1 MCSGFLRRARQSCS
15 CCHSACGLTSRA
27 PAARRQWDREHRA
40 MGIRIVTFER
50 EHGSGCSAIAATVAR
65 RLGWKLWDQAL
76 SEEIARRLHWR
87 GGFEGSLNA
96 PRLGLVDAESIRAV
110 VSKLVPEL
118 AEAGNCVIVGRA
130 AAFLLRER
138 RDAFHVFV
146 YAPFKER
153 VRRLR
158 EAGES
163 EQKAEELAQTVDR
176 ERADFILKRFGI
188 EWPGRHYFHLAV
200 NSCMGDDPAAE
211 IILHALAVYKER
223 C

>member
-1 MCSGFLRRARQSCS
+1 
-15 CCHSACGLTSRA
+15 
-27 PAARRQWDREHRA
+27 

-50 EHGSGCSAIAATVAR
+50 EYGSGCGAIAAKVAA
-65 RLGWKLWDQAL
+65 RLGWKLWDAAL
-76 SEEIARRLHWR
+76 SEEIARRLHCRSGDVERLGERSDPGLYRLFKSFLR
-87 GGFEGSLNA
+87 GSFEGSLNA

-110 VSKLVPEL
+110 VSRLVPEL
-118 AEAGNCVIVGRA
+118 AAEGNCVIVGRA
-130 AAFLLRER
+130 AAFYLRER

-163 EQKAEELAQTVDR
+163 EKKAVELAQTVDR
-176 ERADFILKRFGI
+176 ERADFILKRFQI

-200 NSCMGDDPAAE
+200 NSCMGDDVATDV
-211 IILHALAVYKER
+211 ILHAVAVYTER

>member
-1 MCSGFLRRARQSCS
+1 
-15 CCHSACGLTSRA
+15 
-27 PAARRQWDREHRA
+27 

-50 EHGSGCSAIAATVAR
+50 EYGSGCSAIAATVAR

-76 SEEIARRLHWR
+76 SEEIARRLHCR
-87 GGFEGSLNA
+87 GGDVERLGERSDPALYRLFKSFLRGSFEGSLNA